1 MDAYQRLLDGLPARL
16 PPGRSQ
22 RMSEKAM
29 RDAIAVVPLANPAQ
43 AAREVEQLLDGMLAT
58 TWNGG
63 ERIAA
68 LAHLYAPVASLC
80 RGVEHRL
87 GAESYPLPPASG
99 ERAAL
104 AQRLEWKLA
113 CACALGL
120 HELCAPAGKVPLFK
134 SKVVAAASVAGLL
147 HAGQTLLWAYRQYQ
161 APPAGAW
168 RLLHALHAFAQEAGL
183 AEQAIADPLLEGGSL
198 SARTAYLQ
206 ALLLAASSPH
216 RFSARELRDAE
227 AVIRCVAGSCGLA
240 PARGPGLAVDVQA
253 DAGPAY
259 VAQDAVGANVLAL
272 DVEPAVRIFEE
283 RCALL
288 PAGADQVELPQ
299 PGGGVQRVR
308 IEFMRRLQAGW
319 VTAARGH
326 GRLAASHVLEV
337 VVGMYALHYA
347 LAGGVDFATF
357 VRRVHSEAIAA
368 GQHALASASAWS
380 VGADGAAPPV
390 FRADV
395 LDQSEGGYRL
405 RLQVDGSEGARLRV
419 GDMIGL
425 ATAAD
430 SADERDWMVGIVRW
444 LSHADAGELVGV
456 ELIHRTARAAGLR
469 LVGADGK
476 PLAPQRA
483 VELPG
488 ADGHACLSLLVATH
502 FARDVTTAEVVLPA
516 LVSDWKAL
524 AAAGVWRFDG
534 AEELGAACVRV
545 TLVREP
551 GTAGATA

>member
-68 LAHLYAPVASLC
+68 LAHLYAPVTSLC
-80 RGVEHRL
+80 RGVERKL
-87 GAESYPLPPASG
+87 GAESHPLPPASG
-99 ERAAL
+99 EWAAL

-134 SKVVAAASVAGLL
+134 GKLAAAASVAGLV
-147 HAGQTLLWAYRQYQ
+147 HAGQALAWAYRQYQ
-161 APPAGAW
+161 APAAGMW
-168 RLLHALHAFAQEAGL
+168 RLPHALHAFAQEVEL
-183 AEQAIADPLLEGGSL
+183 AEQAVADPLIEGGSL
-198 SARTAYLQ
+198 SARAAYLQ

-227 AVIRCVAGSCGLA
+227 AVIRCVAGACGLA
-240 PARGPGLAVDVQA
+240 PARSPGLAVDAQA

-259 VAQDAVGANVLAL
+259 VAQDALGTDVLAL

-288 PAGADQVELPQ
+288 PAGVDQVELPQ

-308 IEFMRRLQAGW
+308 VEFLRRLQAGW

-337 VVGMYALHYA
+337 AVGMHALHYA
-347 LAGGVDFATF
+347 LAGVDFATF

-368 GQHALASASAWS
+368 GQHELASTSAWP
-380 VGADGAAPPV
+380 VGADGAAPLV

-405 RLQVDGSEGARLRV
+405 RLPIDGNEGARLRV

-430 SADERDWMVGIVRW
+430 SADERDWMVGVVRW
-444 LSHADAGELVGV
+444 LSHADVGELVGV

-488 ADGHACLSLLVATH
+488 TDGQASLSLLVATH

-516 LVSDWKAL
+516 LVSDWQAP

-551 GTAGATA
+551 SAAGATA